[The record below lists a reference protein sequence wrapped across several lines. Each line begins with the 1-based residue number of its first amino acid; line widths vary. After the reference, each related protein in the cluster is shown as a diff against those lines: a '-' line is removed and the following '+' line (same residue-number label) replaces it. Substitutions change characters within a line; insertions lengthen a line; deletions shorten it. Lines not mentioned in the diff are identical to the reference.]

1 LAKRPAILPRGA
13 IEPYGGY
20 RLAWEE
26 AVTQC
31 RDVLYRWAAVSRYG
45 TYTEL
50 ADLVDKIPWPERAH
64 THEGQQ
70 MGYLLGRVVVDE
82 LRTNEDRPVI
92 SALVIGKDEGMPSTG
107 FWSLLNQLN
116 VDIGTSDLSRLEF
129 WSNEVKRCFE
139 TYGAVRTKG

>member
-1 LAKRPAILPRGA
+1 MAKRPATLPRWA

-20 RLAWEE
+20 GYAWEE

-31 RDVLYRWAAVSRYG
+31 RDVLYRWASDRRHG

-70 MGYLLGRVVVDE
+70 MGFLLGRVV

-116 VDIGTSDLSRLEF
+116 VNVGTSDLSRLEF
-129 WSNEVKRCFE
+129 WSKEVNRCFE
-139 TYGAVRTKG
+139 TYGAALAKP